1 MNKRSKRRIAVI
13 MTVWLSVIIIAAYA
27 VSAVLTYISLSK
39 RAEQQTLNLIEQNV
53 EDVTNDISEV
63 SEVVATVAAEQWV
76 KDTIKTSVDIEKK
89 IDYNGFVEYCTE
101 NSLEINVV
109 NKDGKIVI
117 SSDESQMGKNI
128 SEIEK
133 FAEFDC
139 LLGTDRKEYSKPS
152 HQAFWYM
159 SDRIRKWMLQI
170 PSSQRSSDQASQPS
184 RGHPGK
190 DPGSWPVYL

>member
-1 MNKRSKRRIAVI
+1 

-89 IDYNGFVEYCTE
+89 IDYNGFVEYCAE

-133 FAEFDC
+133 FAGFDC
-139 LLGTDRKEYSKPS
+139 LNRIELRDKESGRTY
-152 HQAFWYM
+152 
-159 SDRIRKWMLQI
+159 R
-170 PSSQRSSDQASQPS
+170 
-184 RGHPGK
+184 
-190 DPGSWPVYL
+190 